1 MNVSLPPDLER
12 LVEDQ
17 VQSGRYP
24 SIDHMIGEALRLIAE
39 RDRLVSLQEPAAR
52 QKIAAGMA
60 SLRAGLGTDGDEF
73 MALMDAELGSLQQ
86 HDR

>member
-12 LVEDQ
+12 LVQ
-17 VQSGRYP
+17 HHVQSGRYP
-24 SIDHMIGEALRLIAE
+24 SVDDMIGAALRLMAE
-39 RDRLVSLQEPAAR
+39 RDRLVVLQEPAAR

-73 MALMDAELGSLQQ
+73 MAQMDAELAALEQ